1 MQEEGKFPRLLSE
14 LRLGLGLAALGRP
27 GYINLGHDRDL
38 GEDKS
43 LEALRAHALE
53 VLDAAWAAGIR
64 YYDVARS
71 YGQAEAFLTAW
82 LLSRE
87 VPDDEVVVG
96 SKWGYTYTAGWRVE
110 AERHEVKEHTLAV
123 LDRQIVESRRQLG
136 DHLRLYQIHSATL
149 ESGVLDNQPV
159 LDRLDELKHSG
170 LLIGLTLSGADQGQ
184 TLARA
189 MEIERGGRRL
199 FDSVQATWNVL
210 EPSCG
215 PVLAAAQRAGMT
227 VMVKE
232 ALANGRLT
240 ERNRD
245 EDFEPKKQVLLGI
258 ARDQSTSIDAVAL
271 AAALAQPWAGM
282 VLSGAARKEH
292 LASNLGALVIQLTED
307 DLDKLAALAE
317 PPKEYWGRRA
327 RLVWN

>member
-87 VPDDEVVVG
+87 VPEEEVVVG

-110 AERHEVKEHTLAV
+110 AERHEVKEHSLAV

-215 PVLAAAQRAGMT
+215 PVLAAAQRAGVT

-240 ERNRD
+240 ERNTD
-245 EDFEPKKQVLLGI
+245 EEFAPKRQILAGI

-292 LASNLGALVIQLTED
+292 LASNLGALGTQLTKD

-317 PPKEYWGRRA
+317 PPQEYWNRRA
-327 RLVWN
+327 GLAWN